1 MLDNKTFHLWA
12 KKRGQR
18 RRIKILVDED
28 VFLRYQN
35 MHLKVDIYHRVYTTS
50 GVDKKYLARE
60 IFNLTTTRDRVFFKS
75 ANKFDM
81 RKSNLLLQPTPEENI
96 GRYAVQYLD
105 SCNINSDC
113 FLR

>member
-1 MLDNKTFHLWA
+1 MLNNKTFHLWA
-12 KKRGQR
+12 KKKEQR

-35 MHLKVDIYHRVYTTS
+35 MHLKVDIYDRVYITQ
-50 GVDKKYLARE
+50 DRCKKYLARE

-81 RKSNLLLQPTPEENI
+81 RKSNLVLQPTPEENI

>member
-1 MLDNKTFHLWA
+1 MADNKTFHLWA
-12 KKRGQR
+12 KKKGQR

-28 VFLRYQN
+28 VFIKYQN
-35 MHLKVDIYHRVYTTS
+35 MHLKVDIYDRVYIRN
-50 GVDKKYLARE
+50 GGDKKYLARE
-60 IFNLTTTRDRVFFKS
+60 IFNLTTTQDRVFFKS

-81 RKSNLLLQPTPEENI
+81 RKSNLVLQPTPEENI